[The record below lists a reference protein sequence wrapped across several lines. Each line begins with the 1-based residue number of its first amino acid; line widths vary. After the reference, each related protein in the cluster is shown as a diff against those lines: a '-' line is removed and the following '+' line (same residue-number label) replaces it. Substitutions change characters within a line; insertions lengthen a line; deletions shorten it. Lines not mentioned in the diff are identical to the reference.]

1 MKKGSNTTNLNKN
14 SMKHS
19 NQPDE
24 MQRTRSTTIIAV
36 KRDGLVALA
45 GDGQVTVGQTV
56 LKHGARKVRRLYQN
70 RVIAGFAGSVADA
83 QALSDRFESKLE
95 GSSGNI
101 TRAAIEF
108 AKDWRT
114 DRVLRRLE
122 AMMIVTDGE
131 HLYILSG
138 DGNIVEPDDGIAA
151 IGSGGPFAAAAAKAL
166 VKNTTMSAREIVE
179 DAMRVAAEICI
190 YTNDKVTVDQL
201 P

>member
-1 MKKGSNTTNLNKN
+1 MKKTFGEQDNSNGERQKI
-14 SMKHS
+14 
-19 NQPDE
+19 
-24 MQRTRSTTIIAV
+24 RSTTIIAV
-36 KRDGLVALA
+36 KRDGQVAIA
-45 GDGQVTVGQTV
+45 GDGQVTQGQTV
-56 LKHGARKVRRLYQN
+56 LKHGARKVRRLYEN
-70 RVIAGFAGSVADA
+70 RVMAGFAGSVADA

-122 AMMIVTDGE
+122 AMMIVSDGE

-151 IGSGGPFAAAAAKAL
+151 IGSGGSFAAAAAKAL
-166 VKNTTMSAREIVE
+166 VKNTEMTAKEIVQE
-179 DAMRVAAEICI
+179 AMRIAADICI
-190 YTNDKVTVDQL
+190 YTNDRVTVDQL

>member
-1 MKKGSNTTNLNKN
+1 MKRHLQELQERSSDDVLR
-14 SMKHS
+14 
-19 NQPDE
+19 
-24 MQRTRSTTIIAV
+24 QRIRSTTIIAV
-36 KRDGLVALA
+36 KRDGQVALA
-45 GDGQVTVGQTV
+45 GDGQVTQGQTV
-56 LKHGARKVRRLYQN
+56 LKHSARKVRRLYEN

-122 AMMIVTDGE
+122 AMMIVSDGD

-166 VKNTTMSAREIVE
+166 LKNTAMTAREIAQE
-179 DAMRVAAEICI
+179 AMRIAAEICI
-190 YTNDKVTVDQL
+190 YTNDIVTVDQL

>member
-1 MKKGSNTTNLNKN
+1 MKRNGSEQAYGEDG
-14 SMKHS
+14 S
-19 NQPDE
+19 P
-24 MQRTRSTTIIAV
+24 RTRSTTIIAV
-36 KRDGLVALA
+36 SRDGLIALA

-70 RVIAGFAGSVADA
+70 RIIAGFAGSVADA
-83 QALSDRFESKLE
+83 QALSDRFETKLE

-122 AMMIVTDGE
+122 AMMIVTDGD

-151 IGSGGPFAAAAAKAL
+151 IGSGGSFAAAAAKAL
-166 VKNTTMSAREIVE
+166 LKNTAMTAREIVE
-179 DAMRVAAEICI
+179 EAMRIAAEICI
-190 YTNDKVTVDQL
+190 YTNDKISVDQL